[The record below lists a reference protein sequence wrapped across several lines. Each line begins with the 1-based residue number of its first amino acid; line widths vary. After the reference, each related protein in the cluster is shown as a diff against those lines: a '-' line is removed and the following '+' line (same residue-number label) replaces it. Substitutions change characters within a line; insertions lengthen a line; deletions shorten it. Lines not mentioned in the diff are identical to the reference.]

1 MASSTKG
8 SKKTKVLIGIVAA
21 CVAIAALCVGG
32 FAYADSLQKS
42 EFNQNAERYYQEQLD
57 AMVAFDQEA
66 EDPHAQ
72 ALQAL
77 GELQA
82 LESTE
87 KEAFLYADGSE
98 YLYDLYTGEVQ
109 SRINAIIEWLHTYHT
124 EQAAPYLAIDIAS
137 TDRDTLAANLDAIN
151 ALNALIAADNEA
163 FPNVIWSDASDYDGM
178 IQANQTQADAVNAQI
193 AELDR
198 IAAEEE
204 AARQAAAQTSANHGG
219 YSSNG
224 GNGYPSGIPSDA
236 RNVQYNSNLGYW
248 MYQDSRSDAEWERL
262 NNLFHDTWDD

>member
-1 MASSTKG
+1 MTSSAKG
-8 SKKTKVLIGIVAA
+8 SKRSKVVIGIVVA
-21 CVAIAALCVGG
+21 CVVIAAMCVGG

-57 AMVAFDQEA
+57 AMAAFDQKA

-82 LESTE
+82 LQSAE

-98 YLYDLYTGEVQ
+98 YLYDLYTGEIQ
-109 SRINAIIEWLHTYHT
+109 NRINTIIEWLHTYYT
-124 EQAAPYLAIDIAS
+124 EQAAPYMAIDIAS

-163 FPNVIWSDASDYDGM
+163 FPNVIWSDASAYDG
-178 IQANQTQADAVNAQI
+178 IVQANQTQADAVNAQI

-204 AARQAAAQTSANHGG
+204 AARQAAAAAAAKSSSSSRSYSGS
-219 YSSNG
+219 SSNG
-224 GNGYPSGIPSDA
+224 GGSSSGSSLESQGYVNRGYFWYNPNAPRYTSSKEDA
-236 RNVQYNSNLGYW
+236 VY
-248 MYQDSRSDAEWERL
+248 
-262 NNLFHDTWDD
+262 

>member
-8 SKKTKVLIGIVAA
+8 SKRSKIIIGIIVA
-21 CVAIAALCVGG
+21 CVVIAAMCVGG

-57 AMVAFDQEA
+57 AMAAFDQEA

-82 LESTE
+82 LQSAE

-98 YLYDLYTGEVQ
+98 YLYDLYTDEIQ
-109 SRINAIIEWLHTYHT
+109 NRINAIIEWLHTYYS

-137 TDRDTLAANLDAIN
+137 TDRDTLAASLDALN

-163 FPNVIWSDASDYDGM
+163 FPNVIWSDASAYDGM

-204 AARQAAAQTSANHGG
+204 AARQAAAAATAKSSSSGKSSGSYSGGGSSSGSSLESKGYINHGYFWVDPNQKF
-219 YSSNG
+219 YSS
-224 GNGYPSGIPSDA
+224 SKDA
-236 RNVQYNSNLGYW
+236 IADGW
-248 MYQDSRSDAEWERL
+248 
-262 NNLFHDTWDD
+262 